1 MLRKSRNDDDLATEP
16 SIQEQFEAFKTLG
29 YDYIIYAET
38 IKEFSCPSLGIL
50 GRIEKQACPVKADD
64 ALPLHLKRTFRTLQD
79 YSIYGIYDLS
89 MDFAAA
95 SEAKHHIPLSLAD
108 TLRTE
113 ILHVQKG
120 CVPRHPLWKRLLG
133 KSDPAPTLKDI
144 TLHFEDGP
152 T

>member
-1 MLRKSRNDDDLATEP
+1 MQPQSKNDDDLATEP

-38 IKEFSCPSLGIL
+38 IKEISCASLGIL
-50 GRIEKQACPVKADD
+50 GRREKQACPVKADD
-64 ALPLHLKRTFRTLQD
+64 TLPLNLKRTFRTLQD

-95 SEAKHHIPLSLAD
+95 SEAKHHIPLSLAN

-113 ILHVQKG
+113 ILHIEKG
-120 CVPRHPLWKRLLG
+120 CIPRYSIWERLLG
-133 KSDPAPTLKDI
+133 KSAPTPTLKDI
-144 TLHFEDGP
+144 TLHFADGP
-152 T
+152 A